1 MIFEQGRWHE
11 NRMNRLRVQRPDVM
25 AGVRQ
30 RGLQRLEQIKYAVVE
45 RNGKVSVIEREPP
58 PPEES

>member
-1 MIFEQGRWHE
+1 
-11 NRMNRLRVQRPDVM
+11 MNRLRVQRPDVM